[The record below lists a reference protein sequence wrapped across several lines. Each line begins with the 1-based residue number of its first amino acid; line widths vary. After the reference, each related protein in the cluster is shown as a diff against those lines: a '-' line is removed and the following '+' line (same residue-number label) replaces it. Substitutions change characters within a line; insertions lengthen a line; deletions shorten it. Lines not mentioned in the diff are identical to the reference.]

1 MVMAGGS
8 GRADV
13 HLTSLLLC
21 GSFYH
26 GHVCSWA
33 VFAVELEANLREVCS
48 LTITEKAFTC
58 HIRKPS
64 P

>member
-1 MVMAGGS
+1 MMMAGGS

-13 HLTSLLLC
+13 HQASLLLC

-33 VFAVELEANLREVCS
+33 VFAVELEANLREV
-48 LTITEKAFTC
+48 
-58 HIRKPS
+58 
-64 P
+64 